1 MKIFAAAEMAGW
13 HKPPKTR
20 LSHMGFGVVQ
30 GQDGKRFK
38 TRSGE
43 VVKLVDLLDEAK
55 ARALSELQK
64 RSREEEEDEEDTGLA
79 NGSRKEK
86 RESEE
91 GRDSSP
97 SCPGSTH
104 VTCGKKER
112 SGGRVI
118 SEWRERRVD

>member
-1 MKIFAAAEMAGW
+1 MYDLFSSFLCCRLIDRKGDWLIYITDMGQESHFLKIFAAAEMAGW

-64 RSREEEEDEEDTGLA
+64 RSREEDEE
-79 NGSRKEK
+79 
-86 RESEE
+86 
-91 GRDSSP
+91 
-97 SCPGSTH
+97 
-104 VTCGKKER
+104 
-112 SGGRVI
+112 
-118 SEWRERRVD
+118 